1 MNKNWTALF
10 EHTFK
15 PPKTVAEAVDRLL
28 EMLSDEEKMMVSLM
42 DEEDLFDPYFGLALV
57 MMNPSMKEDDL
68 FNLHFGL
75 GLAIRNAFGLH
86 EPGSKL
92 LASCGTS
99 HPNDA
104 SWVIISALWR
114 ALQTWEP

>member
-1 MNKNWTALF
+1 ML
-10 EHTFK
+10 K
-15 PPKTVAEAVDRLL
+15 PPETVAEAV
-28 EMLSDEEKMMVSLM
+28 EMLLGLLGVEEKFQIAVMPK
-42 DEEDLFDPYFGLALV
+42 DKLFD
-57 MMNPSMKEDDL
+57 
-68 FNLHFGL
+68 LHSGF
-75 GLAIRNAFGLH
+75 GLAIRNAFRLH

-99 HPNDA
+99 HPDDA